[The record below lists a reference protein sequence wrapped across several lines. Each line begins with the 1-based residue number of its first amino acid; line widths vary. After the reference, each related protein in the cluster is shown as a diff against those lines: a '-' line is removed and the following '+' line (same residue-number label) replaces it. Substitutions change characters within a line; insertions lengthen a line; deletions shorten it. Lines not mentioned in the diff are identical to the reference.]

1 MPESYTEPPVKK
13 VATIYWTY
21 EDVLSLQ
28 PDMPKEQAEKE
39 LSKIDNTLYDAMLNA
54 GWAVV
59 HHEIGSIYD
68 THPKSELT
76 TDELKLKLVHQ
87 DKSALIVWRT
97 NNALRNR

>member
-1 MPESYTEPPVKK
+1 MPENYTEPPVKK

-39 LSKIDNTLYDAMLNA
+39 LSKIESTLYDAMLNA

-76 TDELKLKLVHQ
+76 TPVCINSMEVDN
-87 DKSALIVWRT
+87 DG
-97 NNALRNR
+97 N